1 MNRKRRLNAV
11 NSGQNDDISVYLE
24 NRESVANKYVM
35 KCFRVSMI
43 CYVISFVLN
52 ILEIF
57 VVNKMVMANGFVPS
71 LVIYIIIY
79 IMSRKVSLSDE
90 RVKYYIIT
98 SIIVVYTII
107 GVTITYH
114 VVLLSLLPF
123 LYGTLYSSKRL
134 MRYIYALTVVST
146 CVIVYGG
153 YYWGLCDANMVLLT
167 TDRMIDY
174 VADNRFLLTTVNSN
188 PGYTLLLFFVLPR
201 CLIYFSSVFVCNSI
215 LRIVSGSL
223 EKAKLTDEL
232 EKAKI
237 EAENANQAKSKFLAR
252 MSHEIRTPI
261 NAIMGMNEMILR
273 ECEEEPI
280 RNYAKDIKDS
290 SVVLLNIVNEI
301 LDSSKLESGMME
313 LVPVDY
319 KTNQL
324 LSDLYHMFDVRANEK
339 NLMLKFDIDPHIPSE
354 LHGDD
359 KRIKQV
365 VMNLLSNAVKYTK
378 VGQVVLKINCDI
390 VEDTAILH
398 CLVKDTGIGIK
409 TEDIGKL
416 YEEFKRIDLDKNRNI
431 EGTGLGMNIVQQLLK
446 LMDSEIQIVS
456 EYEKGSEFSFDLRQK
471 IVNRE
476 PLGEFSHKS
485 NHSEETE
492 NQSSLVAPN
501 AKVLVVDD
509 VDMNRKVFKRLL
521 KATQIQVLEAVSGAE
536 CLQILQEQTVDI
548 IFMDHMMP
556 EMDGIETKNEIN
568 RMGMCPGVPIIML
581 TANAILSER
590 QKYMDE
596 GFDDF
601 LSKPIIY
608 HKLEQILRK
617 YLPKELIVD

>member
-1 MNRKRRLNAV
+1 MNRRSRLNATDIP
-11 NSGQNDDISVYLE
+11 QNDDISVFLE

-35 KCFRVSMI
+35 KCFRVTMI
-43 CYVISFVLN
+43 CYLISFILN
-52 ILEIF
+52 ILGIF

-71 LVIYIIIY
+71 FVIYVIIY
-79 IMSRKVSLSDE
+79 IMTRRVSLSDV

-98 SIIVVYTII
+98 SIMIVYTII

-134 MRYIYALTVVST
+134 MRYIYVLTVAST

-167 TDRMIDY
+167 SDRMIDY
-174 VADNRFLLTTVNSN
+174 VADNRFLLTTVNSS

-273 ECEEEPI
+273 ESDEEPI
-280 RNYAKDIKDS
+280 RNYAKDVKDS

-319 KTNQL
+319 KMNHL
-324 LSDLYHMFDVRANEK
+324 LSDLYHMFDVRAAEK
-339 NLMLKFDIDPHIPSE
+339 NLTLKFEIDPQIPSE

-365 VMNLLSNAVKYTK
+365 LMNLLSNAVKYTK
-378 VGQVVLKINCDI
+378 VGQVALKISCDT
-390 VEDTAILH
+390 VEDMAILH
-398 CLVKDTGIGIK
+398 CAVKDTGIGIK

-416 YEEFKRIDLDKNRNI
+416 YEEFRRIDLDKNRNI

-446 LMDSEIQIVS
+446 LMDSEIQIES
-456 EYEKGSEFSFDLRQK
+456 EYEKGSEFSFDIKQK

-476 PLGEFSHKS
+476 PLGVFSHEA

-492 NQSSLVAPN
+492 SQSYLIAPN

-521 KATQIQVLEAVSGAE
+521 KETQMQVLEAVSGAE
-536 CLQILQEQTVDI
+536 CLQILKEQTVDI

-556 EMDGIETKNEIN
+556 EMDGIETKHEIN
-568 RMGMCPGVPIIML
+568 RMGLGQGVPIIML
-581 TANAILSER
+581 TANAILSEQ

-601 LSKPIIY
+601 LSKPIMY

>member
-1 MNRKRRLNAV
+1 MNRRSRLNATDIP
-11 NSGQNDDISVYLE
+11 QNDDISVYLE

-35 KCFRVSMI
+35 KCFRVTMI
-43 CYVISFVLN
+43 CYVISFILN

-57 VVNKMVMANGFVPS
+57 VVNKIVMANGFVPS

-123 LYGTLYSSKRL
+123 LFGTLYSSKRL
-134 MRYIYALTVVST
+134 MRYIYVLTVVST

-167 TDRMIDY
+167 SDRMIDY
-174 VADNRFLLTTVNSN
+174 VADNHFLLTTVNSN

-273 ECEEEPI
+273 ESEEEPI
-280 RNYAKDIKDS
+280 RNYAKDVKDS

-319 KTNQL
+319 KINNL
-324 LSDLYHMFDVRANEK
+324 LRDLYHMFDIRANEK

-365 VMNLLSNAVKYTK
+365 LMNLLSNAVKYTK

-446 LMDSEIQIVS
+446 LMGSEIQIDS

-476 PLGEFSHKS
+476 PLGEFSHES
-485 NHSEETE
+485 NHTEETE

-521 KATQIQVLEAVSGAE
+521 KATQMQVLEAVSGAE
-536 CLQILQEQTVDI
+536 CLHILQEQTVDI

-568 RMGMCPGVPIIML
+568 RMGMCQGVPIIML

-590 QKYMDE
+590 QKYVDE

>member
-1 MNRKRRLNAV
+1 MNRRSRLNATDIP
-11 NSGQNDDISVYLE
+11 QNDDISVYLE

-35 KCFRVSMI
+35 KCFRVTMI

-52 ILEIF
+52 ILKIF

-79 IMSRKVSLSDE
+79 RMSKKVSLSDA

-98 SIIVVYTII
+98 SIMIVYTII

-134 MRYIYALTVVST
+134 MRYIYVLTVAST

-167 TDRMIDY
+167 SDRMIDY
-174 VADNRFLLTTVNSN
+174 VADNQFLLTTVNNN

-201 CLIYFSSVFVCNSI
+201 CLIYFSCVFVCNSS

-223 EKAKLTDEL
+223 EKAKLTDVL

-237 EAENANQAKSKFLAR
+237 EAENANKAKSKFLAR

-273 ECEEEPI
+273 ESDEEPI
-280 RNYAKDIKDS
+280 RNYAKDVKDS

-319 KTNQL
+319 KMTHL
-324 LSDLYHMFDVRANEK
+324 LSDLYHMFDVRATEK
-339 NLMLKFDIDPHIPSE
+339 NLVLKFDIDSKIPSE
-354 LHGDD
+354 LYGDD

-365 VMNLLSNAVKYTK
+365 LMNLLSNAVKYTK
-378 VGQVVLKINCDI
+378 VGQVVLKISCDI

-398 CLVKDTGIGIK
+398 YMVKDTGIGIK

-416 YEEFKRIDLDKNRNI
+416 YEEFRRIDLAQNRNI

-446 LMDSEIQIVS
+446 LMDSEIQIES

-476 PLGEFSHKS
+476 PLGEFSHES
-485 NHSEETE
+485 NHTEETE

-521 KATQIQVLEAVSGAE
+521 KATQMQVLEAVSGAE
-536 CLQILQEQTVDI
+536 CLQILKEQTVDI

-568 RMGMCPGVPIIML
+568 RMGMCQGVPIIML

-590 QKYMDE
+590 QKYVDE

>member
-1 MNRKRRLNAV
+1 MNRKSRLNAV

-35 KCFRVSMI
+35 KCFRVTMI

-98 SIIVVYTII
+98 SIIAVYTII

-167 TDRMIDY
+167 SDRMIDY
-174 VADNRFLLTTVNSN
+174 VADNHFLLTTVNSN

-223 EKAKLTDEL
+223 EKAKLTNEL

-273 ECEEEPI
+273 ESEEEPI
-280 RNYAKDIKDS
+280 RNYAKDVKDS

-319 KTNQL
+319 KMNHL
-324 LSDLYHMFDVRANEK
+324 LSDLYHMFDVRATEK
-339 NLMLKFDIDPHIPSE
+339 NLTLKFEIDPHIPSE

-365 VMNLLSNAVKYTK
+365 LMNLLSNAVKYTK
-378 VGQVVLKINCDI
+378 VGQVVLKISCDT
-390 VEDTAILH
+390 VEDMAILH
-398 CLVKDTGIGIK
+398 CAVKDTGIGIK

-446 LMDSEIQIVS
+446 LMDSEIQIES
-456 EYEKGSEFSFDLRQK
+456 EYEKGSEFSFDIKQK

-476 PLGEFSHKS
+476 PLGAFSHEA

-492 NQSSLVAPN
+492 SQSYLIAPN

-521 KATQIQVLEAVSGAE
+521 KETQMQVLEAVSGAE
-536 CLQILQEQTVDI
+536 CLQILKEQTVDI

-556 EMDGIETKNEIN
+556 EMDGIETKREIN
-568 RMGMCPGVPIIML
+568 RMGLCQGVPIIML
-581 TANAILSER
+581 TANAILSEQ